1 MNSPSDANAEP
12 GTGEVLSR
20 ARRAAGLSVEDV
32 ARQLKFGAR
41 QIESLEAGR
50 YGELPGSTIARGMV
64 RNYARLLK
72 LDPEPLVQR
81 MAGLVARPAA
91 IDAAVPFRRPIPFSD
106 SARHVNLGYAL
117 LSLAVLGVM
126 LAVVLGWPGDPA
138 RDSELTFIPA
148 GQVAAV
154 PPVEPERVPVATVG
168 TPLALVAPA
177 QPAAEAKP
185 GAEPKSGAEPAP
197 GAATE
202 SAPRITLRFGRDS
215 WVEVRGGDG
224 RVLASGL
231 NAAGTTR
238 VVDGTAPFKLVIGN
252 AQHVQLH
259 YGERKVDL
267 AQHVRLDVARLT
279 LE

>member
-1 MNSPSDANAEP
+1 MNSLSDANAETAAAAGGEP
-12 GTGEVLSR
+12 GAGEVLQR
-20 ARRAAGLSVEDV
+20 ARCAAGLSVEDV
-32 ARQLKFGAR
+32 ARQMKFGAR

-50 YGELPGSTIARGMV
+50 YGELPGSTMARGMV

-91 IDAAVPFRRPIPFSD
+91 IDTAVPFRRPIPFSD

-117 LSLAVLGVM
+117 LSLAVLGLM

-138 RDSELTFIPA
+138 RDSKLTFIPA

-154 PPVEPERVPVATVG
+154 PPVEPERVPVAAVG
-168 TPLALVAPA
+168 TPLALVAPV
-177 QPAAEAKP
+177 QPA
-185 GAEPKSGAEPAP
+185 PA
-197 GAATE
+197 AATA
-202 SAPRITLRFGRDS
+202 SAPRISLRFERAS

-224 RVLASGL
+224 RVLTSGL

-238 VVDGTAPFKLVIGN
+238 VVEGIAPFKLVIGN
-252 AQHVQLH
+252 AEHVQLH
-259 YGERKVDL
+259 YGERQVDL